1 MSAEARVQSGSL
13 RWAQPRRYL
22 SQPRQ
27 QGRVSAEARV
37 QAGSLRWAQP
47 RRWPLYPWAG
57 SRMTEIPGDA
67 AGSRQ
72 IQIWVRKRPKQRATH
87 CDAPTIRSHKSQ
99 PRTGHTIR
107 SNYTFCVNWNSLGG
121 GVGARPPQIA
131 QLLDVGIRRG
141 HLRVARAMPTLPARA
156 ARARTEVRG
165 PPAARSTYL

>member
-57 SRMTEIPGDA
+57 SRMTEIPGPTRLQADPNM
-67 AGSRQ
+67 G
-72 IQIWVRKRPKQRATH
+72 PKAPKATRH
-87 CDAPTIRSHKSQ
+87 ALR
-99 PRTGHTIR
+99 R
-107 SNYTFCVNWNSLGG
+107 SNYSFTLKTPC
-121 GVGARPPQIA
+121 RP
-131 QLLDVGIRRG
+131 
-141 HLRVARAMPTLPARA
+141 
-156 ARARTEVRG
+156 
-165 PPAARSTYL
+165 